1 MPASQ
6 KNPKDCEVCIKVL
19 QQVSELAGKDIGNQE
34 VVEAKLMQ
42 FCKNAVGKEHRFC
55 WYIGALPSSATY
67 IIKEVTGPLSRHL
80 PVEVACQRVK
90 KKDHSVCLLEYSST
104 DSNEGE
110 GVEAAPEKPMDV
122 SSLKDLDKKKVK
134 ELKQILSKKFSDPCK
149 GCVEKS
155 DFINRIRKLAKPG
168 EL

>member
-1 MPASQ
+1 MMLQNLVASSMFYPVSRPNSSTSLFPA
-6 KNPKDCEVCIKVL
+6 D
-19 QQVSELAGKDIGNQE
+19 
-34 VVEAKLMQ
+34 
-42 FCKNAVGKEHRFC
+42 
-55 WYIGALPSSATY
+55 
-67 IIKEVTGPLSRHL
+67 
-80 PVEVACQRVK
+80 VACQRVK

-110 GVEAAPEKPMDV
+110 GVEAAPEKPLDV
-122 SSLKDLDKKKVK
+122 TSLKDLEKKKVK

-155 DFINRIRKLAKPG
+155 DFINRIRKLSKPG